1 MYEEKPIGGQLRL
14 ARMAWGYSLD
24 DVGAAV
30 HSTRQYI
37 HQLETGAKIPNL
49 DMVIVLSEAL
59 GVRGDYFH
67 QVNSAPV
74 TPEQCHFRKQQT
86 TPVSVT
92 SQVLARGT
100 LLDAFV
106 SKLDNHLELPR
117 VDFPDIPV
125 SSGDNVEAAAE
136 ACRRHWNLGLVAPI
150 TNMMRVVENA
160 GAVVT
165 YFGGVSER
173 VDALS
178 MDRPRPIIVRSSAKE
193 SLCRLRFDLAHEC
206 GHLVMHRGIHTG
218 DQVSED
224 QANRFASAF
233 LLPRA
238 GFLKEFPRGKLLNW
252 PAMYQMKKRW
262 KVAVR
267 AIIRRALDLQLITS
281 SQYRSANIHL
291 VKSGQ
296 AKLEKFDDVL
306 PMEEPELMNR
316 ALVALEK
323 AKPQG
328 IRRIAGELGWADKM
342 YQLIVGNELPPLQ
355 PFDPKELNVLEARL
369 KEARQRNN
377 TN

>member
-24 DVGAAV
+24 EVGAAV

-37 HQLETGAKIPNL
+37 HQLETGAKNPSL
-49 DMVIVLSEAL
+49 DMVIVLSEVL
-59 GVRGDYFH
+59 GVRGGYF
-67 QVNSAPV
+67 QQISSAPV

-86 TPVSVT
+86 TPVSIT

-106 SKLDNHLELPR
+106 SKLDSVLELPK
-117 VDFPDIPV
+117 VNFPDIPAT
-125 SSGDNVEAAAE
+125 SGDDVEAVAE
-136 ACRRHWNLGLVAPI
+136 ACRRYWNLGLVAPI
-150 TNMMRVVENA
+150 TNMMRAVENA

-165 YFGGVSER
+165 YFSGVSER

-178 MDRPRPIIVRSSAKE
+178 MDRPRPIIVRSAAKE

-218 DQVSED
+218 DQLTEE

-267 AIIRRALDLQLITS
+267 AIVRRALDLQLITA

-296 AKLEKFDDVL
+296 AKQERFDDVL
-306 PMEEPELMNR
+306 PMEEPELMNS
-316 ALVALEK
+316 ALAALEK
-323 AKPQG
+323 ARPQG
-328 IRRIAGELGWADKM
+328 IRRIAGELGWDAKM
-342 YQLIVGNELPPLQ
+342 YQLIIGRDLPPLQ
-355 PFDPKELNVLEARL
+355 PFDPKEINMLQARLREARRL
-369 KEARQRNN
+369 NK
-377 TN
+377 

>member
-14 ARMAWGYSLD
+14 ARMAWGHSLD
-24 DVGAAV
+24 DVGVAV

-49 DMVIVLSEAL
+49 DMVIVLSEFL
-59 GVRGDYFH
+59 GVRGGYFD
-67 QVNSAPV
+67 QVNTSPV
-74 TPEQCHFRKQQT
+74 SPEQCHFRKQKT
-86 TPVSVT
+86 TPASVT

-106 SKLDNHLELPR
+106 ARLDNQLQLPKI
-117 VDFPDIPV
+117 DFPDIPV
-125 SSGDNVEAAAE
+125 SSSDNVEAAAE
-136 ACRRHWNLGLVAPI
+136 ACRRHWKLGLLAPI

-165 YFGGVSER
+165 YFDGVSER

-206 GHLVMHRGIHTG
+206 GHLVMHRGLHTG
-218 DQVSED
+218 DQVTEEE
-224 QANRFASAF
+224 ANRFASAF

-238 GFLKEFPRGKLLNW
+238 GFLKEFPQGKLLNW
-252 PAMYQMKKRW
+252 PAMFQMKLRW

-267 AIIRRALDLQLITS
+267 AIVRRALDLQLIS
-281 SQYRSANIHL
+281 PAQYRSANIHL
-291 VKSGQ
+291 VKTGQ
-296 AKLEKFDDVL
+296 AKREKYDDVL
-306 PMEEPELMNR
+306 PMELPELMDS
-316 ALVALEK
+316 ALKALEM

-328 IRRIAGELGWADKM
+328 IRRITGELGWDEKL
-342 YQLIVGNELPPLQ
+342 YQLIIGRNLPPI
-355 PFDPKELNVLEARL
+355 PAFDPTELNTLAAQLKKAREL
-369 KEARQRNN
+369 NRG
-377 TN
+377 